1 MHITW
6 KGQSC
11 FQIMATPSKGEQV
24 SIVIDPFDD
33 SIGLKSP
40 SLQADILIISDHET
54 GKEIKGNPFLISNPG
69 EYEIKDVF
77 VHGFSFIQKKER
89 NTIYIIE
96 TEEIRLCHLNNFSNK
111 EITSEQLE
119 KIGDIDILM
128 IPIGGGDIIDSSQAV
143 KIVSQIEPRI
153 VIPMSYKI
161 PKLKIKLEGV
171 DVFLKAMGQK
181 SAETLDKL
189 LIKKKDLPEGETKV
203 IVLRP

>member
-11 FQIMATPSKGEQV
+11 FQIMATPLKGEQV
-24 SIVIDPFDD
+24 SVVIDPFDD
-33 SIGLKSP
+33 SLGLKSP
-40 SLQADILIISDHET
+40 SLQADILITSDYGM

-77 VHGFSFIQKKER
+77 IHGFYFIQKKGR
-89 NTIYIIE
+89 NTIYVIE
-96 TEEIRLCHLNNFSNK
+96 AEGIRLCHLNNFSNK

-128 IPIGGGDIIDSSQAV
+128 IPTGGGDIIDSSQAV